1 MSLRE
6 KLKKL
11 KKRVAGLGSVVVAY
25 SAGVDSTFL
34 LVFAQKVLGDCVLAV
49 TAKSET
55 YPASELREAKRL
67 AKKLKIKHK
76 IVKTGEFDDPLF
88 KNNPPDR
95 CYYCKKE
102 LFSKLNKIAHRYR
115 MNFVIDGSNADD
127 RLDYRPGAKAKDELG
142 VLSPLQEAGL
152 TKSDIREASRRLG
165 LATWRKPA
173 LACLASRISYNS
185 PITKKRLRRIEG
197 AEEFLKTRVHI
208 KGNLRVRDLGKD
220 ARIEVDQGE
229 MNRLL
234 DFKNFSFLLKPFGYR
249 NAVVDLKGYRCGS
262 MNEERR

>member
-1 MSLRE
+1 MGLTE

-11 KKRVAGLGSVVVAY
+11 KNRVAGLDSVVVAY
-25 SAGVDSTFL
+25 SGGVDSTFML
-34 LVFAQKVLGDCVLAV
+34 AFAHKVLGDSVLAV
-49 TAKSET
+49 TARSET
-55 YPASELREAKRL
+55 YPVSELKAAKSIVR
-67 AKKLKIKHK
+67 KLKIKHK
-76 IVKTGEFDDPLF
+76 IVKTAEFSNPLF

-102 LFSKLNKIAHRYR
+102 LFLKLNKIAHRYR
-115 MNFVIDGSNADD
+115 MNFVIDGSNVDD
-127 RLDYRPGAKAKDELG
+127 RLDYRPGARAKEELG

-152 TKSDIREASRRLG
+152 TKSDIREASRQLG

-197 AEEFLKTRVHI
+197 AEEFLKKRFHI
-208 KGNLRVRDLGKD
+208 KGNLRVRDFEKD
-220 ARIEVDQGE
+220 ARVEVDKAE

-234 DFKNFSFLLKPFGYR
+234 DFTKFSSLLKPFGYR

-262 MNEERR
+262 LNEER